1 MEIPLQVTFRNVKP
15 SEALEGWIREEA
27 AKLETFYDRIMGC
40 RVAVE
45 MLHSHHRKGSR
56 YHVRIDLTIPGG
68 ELVIKREPNVTDRL
82 ESSGRTKASK
92 RLEVDAPQKDLRLA
106 ISKAFK
112 AAARQLQEYGRRQR
126 GDVKTHETLPA
137 ARVSQ
142 VFPDQGYGFLQT
154 EDGREIYFHKDSVLK
169 EGFSRLRAGTEVAF
183 VEEQGEKGAQ
193 ASTVRIA
200 AQRKHRRAAA
210 RSAVSGAG

>member
-1 MEIPLQVTFRNVKP
+1 MQIPLQVTFRNVKS
-15 SEALEGWIREEA
+15 SEALEEWIREEA

-56 YHVRIDLTIPGG
+56 YHVRIDLTMPGG
-68 ELVIKREPNVTDRL
+68 EIVIKREPNVTDRM
-82 ESSGRTKASK
+82 ESAGRKKALK
-92 RLEVDAPQKDLRLA
+92 QLEVDAPQKHLRLA
-106 ISKAFK
+106 ISSAFK
-112 AAARQLQEYGRRQR
+112 AAGRKLQDYGRRQR
-126 GDVKTHETLPA
+126 GDVKVHEGQPI

-142 VFPDQGYGFLQT
+142 VFPEQGYGFLET
-154 EDGREIYFHKDSVLK
+154 EDGREIYFHEDSVLK
-169 EGFSRLRAGTEVAF
+169 NGFARLRAGTEVAF

-200 AQRKHRRAAA
+200 AARKHRRA
-210 RSAVSGAG
+210 VSVAG